1 MTTFR
6 ISGRLYAIKTYS
18 TIGGG
23 EENREDVEFK
33 KINLD
38 EKLKELGAKYKNF
51 ANNFIKQRLCVKKL
65 IPLNR
70 LESFN
75 IEDCFESIKSSNYY
89 SEFIDFLELDS
100 SQPQVLFKILEV
112 RFLKFQN

>member
-1 MTTFR
+1 
-6 ISGRLYAIKTYS
+6 
-18 TIGGG
+18 
-23 EENREDVEFK
+23 
-33 KINLD
+33 
-38 EKLKELGAKYKNF
+38 
-51 ANNFIKQRLCVKKL
+51 KL

-100 SQPQVLFKILEV
+100 SQPHVFVQNFRSTLLKVPKLIATEEIDQIIDLLTSNFPILLQKHNIL
-112 RFLKFQN
+112 R